1 MSKIGSQQ
9 RVSGSLRTRQNFAR
23 IPQVI
28 DIPNLIEIQ
37 KKSFECFVQSD
48 VPLKDRQLKG
58 LEEVFADVFPI
69 SDLNINA
76 RIEYVGFEVG
86 IWECG
91 CGEYGELGGL
101 GVVCDKC
108 GHGVLRKEKHK
119 LSECRQKGL
128 TYADPI
134 KIMVH

>member
-37 KKSFECFVQSD
+37 KKSFECFVQND
-48 VPLKDRQLKG
+48 VPLKDRELKG
-58 LEEVFADVFPI
+58 LEEVFDDVFPI

-91 CGEYGELGGL
+91 CGGEYGELGGL
-101 GVVCDKC
+101 GVVC
-108 GHGVLRKEKHK
+108 EKNGSLK
-119 LSECRQKGL
+119 FQ
-128 TYADPI
+128 TYSI
-134 KIMVH
+134 SF